1 MTISDGPIARE
12 DSYTGYLRRKYQGGQ
27 GSQGGGVEKLIIGKP
42 LHKAV
47 VLTRRRNKRK
57 LMQESYQS
65 CYAITY

>member
-27 GSQGGGVEKLIIGKP
+27 GGGGEKLIIGKP
-42 LHKAV
+42 LNKAV

>member
-1 MTISDGPIARE
+1 MAPLLGRIVTRVIC
-12 DSYTGYLRRKYQGGQ
+12 GGNIK
-27 GSQGGGVEKLIIGKP
+27 GVNGVKGVGGEKLIIGKP
-42 LHKAV
+42 LNKAV